1 MSKINSA
8 MLEET
13 HNWSPDRQKRWS
25 KTRTRGVIR
34 YVMKMVGIVFGLCI
48 IIVSIYVAVTWNT
61 DENFPWAAMLGI
73 PFLGVLS
80 ALVVGFATWSA
91 SEDSFKRMQDRQL

>member
-1 MSKINSA
+1 
-8 MLEET
+8 
-13 HNWSPDRQKRWS
+13 
-25 KTRTRGVIR
+25 
-34 YVMKMVGIVFGLCI
+34 
-48 IIVSIYVAVTWNT
+48 
-61 DENFPWAAMLGI
+61 MLGI